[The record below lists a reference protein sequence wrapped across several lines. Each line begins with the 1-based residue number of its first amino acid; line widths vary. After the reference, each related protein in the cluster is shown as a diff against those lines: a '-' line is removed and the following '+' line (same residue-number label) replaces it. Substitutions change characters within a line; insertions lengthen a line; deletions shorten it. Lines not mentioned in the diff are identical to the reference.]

1 MTTFIRTLR
10 SLNLH
15 ALAATVA
22 LLALPAGPVLGQ
34 VLLADQ
40 PVFTNTTVPGNMAL
54 ALSVEFPTAVSVAH
68 TDSSYNTTK
77 LYQGYFDPN
86 KCYLYNYSTTEAQ
99 RYFYP
104 AGLASTARTCTGGDD
119 GKWSGNF
126 LNWLTM
132 QTIDP
137 FRWALTGGYRVVD
150 TATDTQLEKAWAS
163 GQGSGGNFPDRTIS
177 TSSIVANATP
187 FAWSS
192 MKVRIQGL
200 GNKMRFTQSGDN
212 NSGTPTAYDPDP
224 SVTISTTTSYEVS
237 VRVRVCDTSAAAG
250 GVEPNCTAYP
260 AGNYK
265 PEGLMQQYSNIFRFS
280 AFGYLNDGN
289 IRRDGGVLRAR
300 QKFVA
305 PMMPR
310 PGSTDIANPKA
321 EWDANTGVMLVN
333 PDSTDATDTT
343 TNFGVAVANSGV
355 LNYLN
360 KFGQITPGSYKTYDP
375 VGELYYAAL
384 RYYKNLGNVPEWTS
398 MTSASTTTK
407 TTWIDGFPVITNWDD
422 PVQYWCQRNMIL
434 GIGDV
439 NTHADKNVPGNAGS
453 SNEPTKPATVVADTS
468 VNAVTATNKVG
479 ALHGLGASLGTQEN
493 YGGCCNNNSALMA
506 GLAYDANTVDI
517 RPDDASK
524 PQTKDKQTV
533 QTYWL
538 DILEYQTYKKNN
550 QYYLAAKY
558 GGFKAPNTFNPYTQ
572 TTDIPLNW
580 WSTNGQTVGSGGN
593 AQSRPDNY
601 FVASQ
606 PDSMVSGLRAAFAKA
621 SSDLKSYT
629 TSFATTLP
637 QVALSGTASYGAQYD
652 AGTWTGD
659 VRANSVSFDP
669 TTGAPTLTPQWS
681 FSNKLATQI
690 AGTGW
695 NTGRRIAT
703 WNTSTNAAVAFRYAS
718 LSTAQ
723 QTALDTIYRS
733 GNDSSDFL
741 NYLRGDPTHEENSSA
756 SGSARIYR
764 NRTEPVGDI
773 VGSRLR
779 PVGPPSA
786 TYSNT
791 ANPGYSTF
799 KSTWSTRTTMLYVGS
814 NAGLLHAIDGSLP
827 ATSSTGGQEV
837 FAYVPGD
844 LYLGPSGSPGV
855 DGLVARGDP
864 NFTHKPMVD
873 GPPVVFDIDLGRT
886 MDNAGTTLGTTTN
899 WKSVLVGSLGKGGK
913 SYFAIDVTDPSAMTS
928 ETAVAG
934 KVLWEFRHADLGFT
948 FGSPSAVK
956 TRKWGWVLV
965 FGSGYNNTDGQGYF
979 FFVNPRNGALLEKV
993 GTGAGSTTSQA
1004 GLAHVQPYVLDRTDG
1019 TAESIY
1025 AGDLLGN
1032 LWRLDVTPASGAY
1045 AAPVKLAELRNAANQ
1060 ALPVTSRPL
1069 VVVHPRL
1076 NRRFIT
1082 VGTGRLLHTTD
1093 LNSTQ
1098 KQVFAA
1104 VLDGT
1109 GAAMGTS
1116 AGLPSGVTYPIQM
1129 SNLKP
1134 VTDFTQPLALNFSS
1148 DLGWWADMEQDTN
1161 GLGWR
1166 VITDPSSFFGLVTW
1180 VSMVPNGDACSP
1192 AGTSRVYSVDVG
1204 TAESQLINSAGN
1216 TIAYSTAMP
1225 SVVIDQGTFSVNGV
1239 PRLLVGDDG
1248 GRTGILQRRT
1258 PSGMG
1263 LRRLN
1268 WRELPVAD

>member
-1 MTTFIRTLR
+1 MNAFIRTLR

-15 ALAATVA
+15 PLAATVA

-34 VLLADQ
+34 VQLADQ

-77 LYQGYFDPN
+77 VYQGYFDPN

-104 AGLASTARTCTGGDD
+104 AGLATSMACTGGDD

-187 FAWSS
+187 FSWSS

-212 NSGTPTAYDPDP
+212 NAGTPTAYDPTA
-224 SVTISTTTSYEVS
+224 TIDTTTSYEVS
-237 VRVRVCDTSAAAG
+237 VRVRVCDTSSSAG
-250 GVEPNCTAYP
+250 GLEANCTAYP

-321 EWDANTGVMLVN
+321 EWDSNTGVMLVN

-398 MTSASTTTK
+398 MTSATTATK

-453 SNEPTKPATVVADTS
+453 SNEPTKPATVLADTS

-506 GLAYDANTVDI
+506 GLAYDANTMDI

-572 TTDIPLNW
+572 TTDIPTNW

-659 VRANSVSFDP
+659 VRANSVTFDA

-681 FSNKLATQI
+681 FSTKLTTQI
-690 AGTGW
+690 SGTGW

-703 WNTSTNAAVAFRYAS
+703 WNTNTNAAVPFRYAS

-733 GNDSSDFL
+733 GDDGSDFL
-741 NYLRGDPTHEENSSA
+741 NYLRGDPTHEENSVA
-756 SGSARIYR
+756 SGSAHIYR

-786 TYSNT
+786 TYSNA

-799 KSTWSTRTTMLYVGS
+799 KSTWATRTTMLYVGS

-827 ATSSTGGQEV
+827 ATSSNGGKEV

-855 DGLVARGDP
+855 DGLVSRGDP
-864 NFTHKPMVD
+864 NFTHKPLVD
-873 GPPVVFDIDLGRT
+873 GPPAVFDIDLGRT

-948 FGSPSAVK
+948 FGAPSAVK

-1032 LWRLDVTPASGAY
+1032 LWRLDVTAASGAY
-1045 AAPVKLAELRNAANQ
+1045 AAPVKLAELRNGSNQ

-1109 GAAMGTS
+1109 GAAMSTS
-1116 AGLPSGVTYPIQM
+1116 ASLPSGVTYPIQM
-1129 SNLKP
+1129 SNLKQ

-1148 DLGWWADMEQDTN
+1148 DLGWWADMGQDTN
-1161 GLGWR
+1161 SLGWR

-1204 TAESQLINSAGN
+1204 TAESQLINTAGN

>member
-1 MTTFIRTLR
+1 MNTFVRTLR
-10 SLNLH
+10 SLKLPTAAA
-15 ALAATVA
+15 ALT
-22 LLALPAGPVLGQ
+22 LLALPASQVHGQ
-34 VLLADQ
+34 VPLADQ

-77 LYQGYFDPN
+77 VYQGYFDPN

-104 AGLASTARTCTGGDD
+104 AGLASSLACTGGDD
-119 GKWSGNF
+119 SKWSGNF

-163 GQGSGGNFPDRTIS
+163 GQGGAGNFPDRSIS
-177 TSSIVANATP
+177 TTSIVANATP
-187 FAWSS
+187 FNWTS

-212 NSGTPTAYDPDP
+212 NSGTPTDYDPGS
-224 SVTISTTTSYEVS
+224 SVAISGSTVYEVS

-250 GVEPNCTAYP
+250 GLEPNCTAYP

-289 IRRDGGVLRAR
+289 LQRDGGVLRAR

-321 EWDANTGVMLVN
+321 EWDSNTGVMLVN
-333 PDSTDATDTT
+333 PDSADATDTT
-343 TNFGVAVANSGV
+343 TIFGVAVANSGV

-398 MTSASTTTK
+398 MTGASTATK

-422 PVQYWCQRNMIL
+422 PIQYWCQRNMIL

-453 SNEPTKPATVVADTS
+453 SNEPTKPAAVTADTS
-468 VNAVTATNKVG
+468 VNAVTATNKLGV
-479 ALHGLGASLGTQEN
+479 LHGLGSSLGTQEN

-506 GLAYDANTVDI
+506 GLAFDANTLDI

-524 PQTKDKQTV
+524 PQTAGKQTV

-572 TTDIPLNW
+572 TADIPTNW
-580 WSTNGQTVGSGGN
+580 WTTNNQTVGSGSD
-593 AQSRPDNY
+593 AQARPDNY

-659 VRANSVSFDP
+659 VRANDVSFDA

-690 AGTGW
+690 SGTGW
-695 NTGRRIAT
+695 DTGRRIVT
-703 WNTSTNAAVAFRYAS
+703 WNTNTNAAVPFRYTS

-723 QTALDTIYRS
+723 QNALDTIYRS
-733 GNDSSDFL
+733 GNDGSDFL
-741 NYLRGDPTHEENSSA
+741 NYLRGDPTHEESSA
-756 SGSARIYR
+756 ATTSSHMYR
-764 NRTEPVGDI
+764 NRTDPVGDI

-779 PVGPPSA
+779 PVGKPSA
-786 TYSNT
+786 TYSDA

-799 KSTWSTRTTMLYVGS
+799 KSTWTNRATMLYVGT
-814 NAGLLHAIDGSLP
+814 NAGLLHAINGATTGS
-827 ATSSTGGQEV
+827 GGQEV

-844 LYLGPSGSPGV
+844 MYLGPSGSPGV

-873 GPPVVFDIDLGRT
+873 GPPVVYDIDLGRT
-886 MDNAGTTLGTTTN
+886 MDNAGTTLGNTTN

-913 SYFAIDVTDPSAMTS
+913 SYFAIDVTDPSVMTT

-934 KVLWEFRHADLGFT
+934 KVLWEFRHTDLGFT
-948 FGSPSAVK
+948 FGAPSAVK

-965 FGSGYNNTDGQGYF
+965 FGSGYNNTDGKGYF

-993 GTGAGSTTSQA
+993 STGAGSTSSQA

-1045 AAPVKLAELRNAANQ
+1045 AAPVKLAELRNANNQ

-1082 VGTGRLLHTTD
+1082 VGTGRLLHSTD
-1093 LNSTQ
+1093 VNSTQ

-1104 VLDGT
+1104 ILDGT
-1109 GAAMGTS
+1109 GSAMGTS

-1129 SNLKP
+1129 SNLQQ
-1134 VTDFTQPLALNFSS
+1134 VTDFTQPMALNFSTDS
-1148 DLGWWADMEQDTN
+1148 GWWADMGQGAN
-1161 GLGWR
+1161 NLGWR
-1166 VITDPSSFFGLVTW
+1166 VITDPTSFFGIVTW
-1180 VSMVPNGDACSP
+1180 VSMLPNGDACSP

-1204 TAESQLINSAGN
+1204 TAESQLVDSNN
-1216 TIAYSTAMP
+1216 NNMAYSTAMP
-1225 SVVIDQGTFSVNGV
+1225 SVVIDQGTYSVNGV

-1248 GRTGILQRRT
+1248 GRTGILKRRT